1 MKLLIPKTDLI
12 GRIAYRIFLIP
23 ALGAISY
30 ELLKLSDR
38 YRDSIIMKALTT
50 PGMLFQRLT
59 TKEPTNE
66 MIEVAA
72 KALKEVKN
80 LSDNPN

>member
-1 MKLLIPKTDLI
+1 
-12 GRIAYRIFLIP
+12 
-23 ALGAISY
+23 
-30 ELLKLSDR
+30 
-38 YRDSIIMKALTT
+38 MKALTT